1 MRGSLAFKTFHQFA
15 RPTCHSYSRYSSAS
29 KNGCRNVIPECEIQV
44 WELAGV
50 RNASQAV
57 RLHFPDPPRAS
68 AHQSKR
74 EKQILHTKDQLYCVF
89 GGILLHNSPKISDP
103 GRYHGQSDPIILY
116 SWSAAPPDPT
126 QSQRATKRLPCG
138 SGSTEMRVSGSSS
151 PYSFSE
157 LALEKKSVSRK
168 EGGEEESLSS

>member
-1 MRGSLAFKTFHQFA
+1 LRDLL
-15 RPTCHSYSRYSSAS
+15 RIAS
-29 KNGCRNVIPECEIQV
+29 KFEDAGIISFQNFSPICPTYMSLILEIQLRQQKWV
-44 WELAGV
+44 QKCDPRMRNPGLGAPRV

-74 EKQILHTKDQLYCVF
+74 EKQILHTKEQLYCVF

-151 PYSFSE
+151 PH
-157 LALEKKSVSRK
+157 
-168 EGGEEESLSS
+168 LSTF